1 MEGPRYAGV
10 FERLRIGRGNE
21 PAHRDEHVLEAT
33 RIERPAHYE
42 TFGDFQYTYHYGD
55 SRIPRIEQIEPLR
68 QMCQHFIDCS
78 LSGAQPLSSG
88 ESGLEV
94 VRILEACSISL
105 KANGGL
111 VPIAESSQA
120 QPVLINVMKTSV

>member
-1 MEGPRYAGV
+1 MIVYDDIEP
-10 FERLRIGRGNE
+10 FEKIRIY
-21 PAHRDEHVLEAT
+21 DT

-105 KANGGL
+105 KSNGRL
-111 VPIAESSQA
+111 VAIAESAHDGRRISG
-120 QPVLINVMKTSV
+120 VMETRA